1 MSPYCD
7 NSRLGHS
14 VPQQMGLKHTEAEM
28 TSRENST
35 VSVHLPVGLFTDLD
49 YRRNMSILGGE
60 KTRKNYCQSHIKKKV
75 HHHFD
80 FSRFL
85 MPVSTFFFHILLK
98 CKRWTQGA
106 LA

>member
-60 KTRKNYCQSHIKKKV
+60 KLERTIVNLTLKKK
-75 HHHFD
+75 FTIT
-80 FSRFL
+80 
-85 MPVSTFFFHILLK
+85 STFL
-98 CKRWTQGA
+98 GS
-106 LA
+106 